1 MERSVIVIFIIYIS
15 RYRGYTS
22 RAEGTVCYIGLLDTY
37 MPIIDPYKHSVNVG
51 PAWQTQK

>member
-1 MERSVIVIFIIYIS
+1 MERSVIVIFIIYTS